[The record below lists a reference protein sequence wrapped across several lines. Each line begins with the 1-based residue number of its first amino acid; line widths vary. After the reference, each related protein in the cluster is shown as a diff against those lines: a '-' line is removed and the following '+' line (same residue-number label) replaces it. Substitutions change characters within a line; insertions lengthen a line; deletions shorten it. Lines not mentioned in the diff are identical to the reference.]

1 MSDSTLASGM
11 PPDWSDCPL
20 LVVPEQ
26 APIRVYL
33 DDESGAVVINQ
44 QKWRESDDEVFIIV
58 RSEHV
63 RTLCRAIFKEA
74 GIDPDIDAREVSVKD
89 ATANERQR
97 RRRERLRDGHGQN
110 SVTVTDQIANDV
122 DGPHQESASANQ
134 AE

>member
-1 MSDSTLASGM
+1 MNDSTLASGM
-11 PPDWSDCPL
+11 PPDWSDCSL

-26 APIRVYL
+26 APICVYL
-33 DDESGAVVINQ
+33 DESGAVVINQ

-58 RSEHV
+58 RPEHV

-74 GIDPDIDAREVSVKD
+74 GIDPDVDAREVSVKD

-97 RRRERLRDGHGQN
+97 RRRERLRDGHDQN
-110 SVTVTDQIANDV
+110 SVTVTGQIANDV